1 MRIKNQDDT
10 SYMMAVS
17 DVMSGLMFIF
27 IITLAIF
34 VIDFLIA
41 SREQEDKYAELQKY
55 TEKLKGNNEVRS
67 KMLSEIQRSLADKS
81 VDVEIDIQHGVLRL
95 NENAIR
101 FDTGAADLNEIQVE
115 RLGLVAEV
123 IAAILPCYGANPPI
137 DSGCIDDTKGKI
149 DSIFIEGHT
158 DNMPIT
164 GWLAQKYQD
173 NWVLSAHRAM
183 FTYREVTKKET
194 ILAEMKN
201 NNNQPVISVSGYGE
215 GRPVPGHEYET
226 PMSDPINRRIDFRFI
241 MTPPSIT
248 EAEAALE
255 GNFE

>member
-1 MRIKNQDDT
+1 MNLKNQDDT
-10 SYMMAVS
+10 SYMMSVS

-41 SREQEDKYAELQKY
+41 SREQEEKYAELQKY
-55 TEKLKGNNEVRS
+55 TDKLKGNNEVRS
-67 KMLSEIQRSLADKS
+67 KLLSEIQQSLADKKID
-81 VDVEIDIQHGVLRL
+81 VDIDVQHGVLRL

-101 FDTGAADLNEIQVE
+101 FDTGASDLSETQVE
-115 RLGLVAEV
+115 RLGIVAKV
-123 IAAILPCYGANPPI
+123 IATILPCYGANPPV
-137 DSGCIDDTKGKI
+137 DAGCIEDTKGKI

-158 DNMPIT
+158 DNVPIT
-164 GWLAQKYQD
+164 GSLAQKYQD

-183 FTYREVTKKET
+183 FTYREIIKKES
-194 ILAEMKN
+194 ILAMMKN

-215 GRPVPGHEYET
+215 GRPVPGHEYDL
-226 PMSDPINRRIDFRFI
+226 PVSDPMNRRIDFRFI

-248 EAEAALE
+248 EAENALE
-255 GNFE
+255 GNL